1 MEPFATCVRGFY
13 PVADPCSALLNP
25 LKDLGRLAF
34 RSGFGSL
41 YSNFKRNNMVQAATW
56 HLLLSIGKIYGTFM
70 SLSSL
75 IRVACGTHGRRPS
88 DLAPVDANCEGPTTL
103 VNGLQR
109 HSVA

>member
-56 HLLLSIGKIYGTFM
+56 HLIKYWENIWNIYVIVKPYPGGLRNTWQETVR
-70 SLSSL
+70 SGPGRCQL
-75 IRVACGTHGRRPS
+75 RGTHNAREWS
-88 DLAPVDANCEGPTTL
+88 SKA
-103 VNGLQR
+103 
-109 HSVA
+109 